1 MTTAVAALAV
11 GNVTVMASRDK
22 REKEAFQGYKVSLGF
37 LGCKDPRDHMDHQDK
52 RVILE
57 NLDFLAQ
64 KGQEDPLE

>member
-1 MTTAVAALAV
+1 MVALAV
-11 GNVTVMASRDK
+11 GNVIVMASRDK
-22 REKEAFQGYKVSLGF
+22 REKEAFQGYKVSLGS
-37 LGCKDPRDHMDHQDK
+37 LGCKDPRGHMDPQDK

>member
-1 MTTAVAALAV
+1 M
-11 GNVTVMASRDK
+11 D
-22 REKEAFQGYKVSLGF
+22 F
-37 LGCKDPRDHMDHQDK
+37 LGCKDLRGHMDHQAK